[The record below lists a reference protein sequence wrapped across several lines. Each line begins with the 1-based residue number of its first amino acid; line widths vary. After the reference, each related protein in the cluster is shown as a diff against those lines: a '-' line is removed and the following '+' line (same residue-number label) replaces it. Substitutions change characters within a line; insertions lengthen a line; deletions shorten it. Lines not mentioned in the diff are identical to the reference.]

1 MFIKTK
7 KLFKKLKKYWF
18 EIILMSISLIIA
30 ITSLIVFQ
38 QSKQGPKEKNIAEQ
52 SEKVLEDSD
61 KIFVDVSGSVNNP
74 GLYEASSSSRV
85 KNLVDLAGGLSE
97 AADKEFFARNFNLA
111 QIVDDQEKIYIPSI
125 WEVSMGYFVENSS
138 LKKPSEVFNKINVND
153 ATLEEL
159 DTLPDVG
166 KVTGQKII
174 DNRPY
179 GALQEL
185 INRKVISENL
195 LEKLEDLIEI

>member
-1 MFIKTK
+1 
-7 KLFKKLKKYWF
+7 
-18 EIILMSISLIIA
+18 
-30 ITSLIVFQ
+30 
-38 QSKQGPKEKNIAEQ
+38 
-52 SEKVLEDSD
+52 
-61 KIFVDVSGSVNNP
+61 
-74 GLYEASSSSRV
+74 
-85 KNLVDLAGGLSE
+85 
-97 AADKEFFARNFNLA
+97 
-111 QIVDDQEKIYIPSI
+111 
-125 WEVSMGYFVENSS
+125 MGYFVENSS

>member
-1 MFIKTK
+1 MNKVA
-7 KLFKKLKKYWF
+7 KKLKKYWF
-18 EIILMSISLIIA
+18 EIILMAVSGIFAIVSLYI
-30 ITSLIVFQ
+30 LQ
-38 QSKQGPKEKNIAEQ
+38 QSKRQTNEKIISEAPKNIAE
-52 SEKVLEDSD
+52 SFG

-74 GLYEASSSSRV
+74 GLYEASNSSRL
-85 KNLVDLAGGLSE
+85 KNLIDLAGGLSE
-97 AADKEFFARNFNLA
+97 AADQEFFARNFNLA
-111 QIVDDQEKIYIPSI
+111 QVVGDQEKIYIPSM
-125 WEVSMGYFVENSS
+125 WEVSMGYFIESRS
-138 LKKPSEVFNKINVND
+138 LKEDISEFNKISIND

-159 DTLPDVG
+159 DTLPSVG

-185 INRKVISENL
+185 IDRKIISENL